1 MKFKRIM
8 LIMLLLL
15 AVLTIA
21 SVSATDNLTDAD
33 GEVLQQTSS
42 SVVELDEN
50 SASQDELIG
59 DAGTFST
66 LKDKIEN
73 AEAGATVNLE
83 NNYSF
88 SESQTISISKELTIN
103 GNGYTIDANSQSSV
117 FILNAKVTLEN
128 ITFMNCLDRYGG
140 TIAIDGSAS
149 DCKIISCNFIG
160 CKGLT
165 EYGVYKK
172 DNWGAAIYNLGA
184 NTDIESCKFINCST
198 YNGGAIYASAS
209 NCNIKSC
216 IFDGCY
222 AENQGGAILS
232 DVESTI
238 DSCNFIR
245 CSSPNKGGAIFNAG
259 TTCNINSCNF
269 TNCSAYNGNAI
280 HNQKGNT
287 NVKNSNFVDLAKSE
301 VYARESGS
309 VDFSDCTFNDP
320 VPQYKYEI
328 RVYDDSFIF
337 KSNNPDYYPAQV
349 AYVIVPPTVSE
360 GKVVVSDGAKTL
372 FSSPITDTYYWDDYG
387 SEKACNIFINY
398 LIFNGVNNDDV
409 VRFAFLDGNDAEV
422 IYNDY
427 FVCFNG
433 DYVKF
438 EEYNDS
444 AEKIDSGL
452 TINVE
457 DIDYGS
463 DVVVVVT
470 TNATFSGEVS
480 VQIEN
485 GIYPVAV
492 TNGYGNKNISNIN
505 AGKHT
510 ANAIFKATRLFKDSN
525 VETNF
530 TVNKIDSSVTVGDVE
545 MDYGTSLNVEVTTV
559 GATGF
564 TAKIDG
570 IDAFVKNNSV
580 VISGLDVGNHTLSV
594 TTNPDLNHNPVTKNA
609 TITVKAA
616 AVEKIPS
623 VIDVSDVV
631 MDYGKSVN
639 VTVATVGATGFT
651 AMIDGKEVLVVGD
664 VVVVSGLDVG
674 NHTLTITTTVDSAHI
689 SVTKTVT
696 ITVNPVSSN
705 KTNSLIFVDDV
716 VVDYGKSVDVDVV
729 TIGATGFT
737 AKIDGKDAVVKDNV
751 VVVSGLDVGNHTLTI
766 TTTVDSAHIS
776 VTKTVTITVKP
787 LPADKLAT
795 SLSASKVTTTYGTSK
810 NIVVTLKDK
819 NNAPLAN
826 QKVTVTL
833 NGKPYG
839 GKTNDKGQASIAV
852 PKNLAV
858 KTYNATISFAGDDK
872 YEKSAGSVNV
882 VVNKANP
889 KLTAKAISIKKS
901 DKTKKYTVTLKTDKN
916 AIMKSAKI
924 TITVNK
930 KTYTAKTNAK
940 GVATFK
946 LTKLTKKGKYSA
958 TVKFVGDKCY
968 NAKTVKNVKITI
980 K

>member
-1 MKFKRIM
+1 M
-8 LIMLLLL
+8 LITFLLL
-15 AVLTIA
+15 AVLTIGA
-21 SVSATDNLTDAD
+21 VSATDNLTDAD

-42 SVVELDEN
+42 SFIELDEN
-50 SASQDELIG
+50 SASHDDLIG
-59 DAGTFST
+59 DAGTFSA

-73 AEAGATVNLE
+73 AEAGSTVNLE
-83 NNYSF
+83 SNYTF
-88 SESQTISISKELTIN
+88 SESQYISISKELTIN

-117 FILNAKVTLEN
+117 FMLNAKVTLEN
-128 ITFMNCLDRYGG
+128 ITFTNGLGRYGA
-140 TIAIDGSAS
+140 TVVIDSSAS
-149 DCKIISCNFIG
+149 NCKIISCNFIG

-165 EYGVYKK
+165 EYGVYKN

-184 NTDIESCKFINCST
+184 NTNIESCKFINCST

-238 DSCNFIR
+238 DSCNFIS

-259 TTCNINSCNF
+259 TTNINSCNF
-269 TNCSAYNGNAI
+269 TNCSAYTGNAI
-280 HNQKGNT
+280 HNQRGNT
-287 NVKNSNFVDLAKSE
+287 KVKNSNFVDLAKSK
-301 VYARESGS
+301 VSTSESGS
-309 VDFSDCTFNDP
+309 VEFTDCTFNDP

-328 RVYDDSFIF
+328 RVYEDSFIF

-360 GKVVVSDGAKTL
+360 GKLVVSDGAKTL

-398 LIFNGVNNDDV
+398 LNFNGVNNDDV
-409 VRFAFLDGNDAEV
+409 VRFAFLDGNNTEV

-427 FVCFNG
+427 YVCFNG

-438 EEYNDS
+438 ELYNDS
-444 AEKIDSGL
+444 AEKVDSGL
-452 TINVE
+452 LINVE

-480 VQIEN
+480 LQIEN
-485 GIYPVAV
+485 GIYQVTV

-570 IDAFVKNNSV
+570 IDAVVKNNSV
-580 VISGLDVGNHTLSV
+580 VVSGLDVGNHTLSV
-594 TTNPDLNHNPVTKNA
+594 TTIPDLNHNPVTKNA
-609 TITVKAA
+609 TIKVKEA

-631 MDYGKSVN
+631 VDYGKSVN

-674 NHTLTITTTVDSAHI
+674 KHTLTITTTVDSAHI
-689 SVTKTVT
+689 SVNKTVT
-696 ITVNPVSSN
+696 ITVNPISSDKN
-705 KTNSLIFVDDV
+705 YSTIAVDDV
-716 VVDYGKSVDVDVV
+716 VVDYGKSVDVVVV
-729 TIGATGFT
+729 TTGATGFT
-737 AKIDGKDAVVKDNV
+737 AKIDGKDAVVKNNA
-751 VVVSGLDVGNHTLTI
+751 VVVSGLDVGKHTLTV

-776 VTKTVTITVKP
+776 VNKTVTITVNP

-795 SLSASKVTTTYGTSK
+795 SVSASKVTTTYGTSK
-810 NIVVTLKDK
+810 NIVITLKDK

-826 QKVTVTL
+826 QKVTVSL
-833 NGKPYG
+833 NGKPYYG
-839 GKTNDKGQASIAV
+839 NTNDKGQVSIAV

-858 KTYNATISFAGDDK
+858 NSYNATISFDGDDK
-872 YEKSAGSVNV
+872 YEKSTGSVIV

-889 KLTAKAISIKKS
+889 KLTAKAKAIKKS

-916 AIMKSAKI
+916 AVMKSAKI
-924 TITVNK
+924 TVTVNK

-958 TVKFVGDKCY
+958 TVKFAGDKCY
-968 NAKTVKNVKITI
+968 NAKTVKNIKITI